1 MKKVLA
7 VFMLVVGST
16 SAFACGPLPF
26 CSEPKYLRQECS
38 KPFELDSGLDI
49 ENFQIMAK
57 ACQSVGMTMK
67 VKVKCFAQPDYVPAC
82 KEAKDSK

>member
-1 MKKVLA
+1 MTIV
-7 VFMLVVGST
+7 
-16 SAFACGPLPF
+16 
-26 CSEPKYLRQECS
+26 
-38 KPFELDSGLDI
+38 DI
-49 ENFQIMAK
+49 QIMAK